1 MRSVIGVN
9 TNMEGTGLE
18 PLIFRSRRARA
29 EIPRGFNSSLTY
41 MHGYTGQLKRT
52 LRFAR
57 CIGDRSMFRWDWV
70 GRVRAMW
77 LVCLLH
83 GLGLAAAQP
92 LAMLPRQVSASAWY
106 VEGVSA
112 LGSSANQ
119 NFISNAGFVITPK
132 GVVVIDALGSPAL
145 AERLIQEIARLTPL
159 PITHVIVTHYHADHI
174 YGLQAFKALG
184 ARVIAHRAAKEYLQS
199 DAARLRLQA
208 SRQELA
214 PWVNEAT
221 RLVDADEWIDG
232 ESRLEV
238 GGVVLDIRPV
248 GPSHTPEDV
257 CVYLSSE
264 KVLFAG
270 DLVFRNRIPYVG
282 QADSRHWI
290 VALDRLLS
298 FGAEVI
304 VPGHGPLSRE
314 AVTDMRQTR
323 DYLSYLR
330 QTMGRAATNL
340 EPFEE
345 AYLATDWSAFEKL
358 PLFRVANRMNAYNTY
373 LLLEHAPE

>member
-1 MRSVIGVN
+1 M
-9 TNMEGTGLE
+9 
-18 PLIFRSRRARA
+18 FRSGWIRQAVL
-29 EIPRGFNSSLTY
+29 RGL
-41 MHGYTGQLKRT
+41 L
-52 LRFAR
+52 
-57 CIGDRSMFRWDWV
+57 
-70 GRVRAMW
+70 
-77 LVCLLH
+77 CLLL
-83 GLGLAAAQP
+83 GLGHAGAEP
-92 LAMLPRQVSASAWY
+92 FPMVPRQVSPSAWY

-112 LGSSANQ
+112 LGSAANR
-119 NFISNAGFVITPK
+119 NFISNAGFVITPT

-145 AERLIQEIARLTPL
+145 AEGLIAEIGRLTPL
-159 PITHVIVTHYHADHI
+159 PISHVIVTHYHADHI
-174 YGLQAFKALG
+174 YGLQAFKAVG
-184 ARVIAHRAAKEYLQS
+184 AKVIAHRAALEYLQS
-199 DAARLRLQA
+199 ETAKLRLQA
-208 SRQELA
+208 SRQDLA

-232 ESRLEV
+232 DRRLVV
-238 GGVVLDIRPV
+238 GGVVLEVKPV
-248 GPSHTPEDV
+248 GPSHTPEDI
-257 CVYLSSE
+257 CVYLPSE

-314 AVTDMRQTR
+314 AVADMRQTR

-330 QTMGRAATNL
+330 QSMGRAAKNL